1 MAQNEPVIAKNAMPQ
16 RHITDINCCCNSS
29 ERGPGQEKN
38 IVNTLVFLRE
48 ELLYDIENYTFVSG
62 DIMPVEDEHLKH
74 QVFDV
79 AQEGNEDLV
88 TRVLNLAH
96 AECVESLYSYTKT
109 PCIQDDKL
117 DDKLVVPEEY
127 EIELALPK
135 QFSRTTVLLLKE
147 LIHDYFVC
155 RVLVEWLGIT
165 YPAGQSLWKERLE
178 LLMARMK
185 RALLGRR
192 KPLRRSQSMF

>member
-1 MAQNEPVIAKNAMPQ
+1 MACCFNGNGRGSEQEPSVK
-16 RHITDINCCCNSS
+16 
-29 ERGPGQEKN
+29 
-38 IVNTLVFLRE
+38 NTLVFLRE
-48 ELLYDIENYTFVSG
+48 ELLYDIENYTFVTG

-79 AQEGNEDLV
+79 AQDGNEDLA

-96 AECVESLYSYTKT
+96 AECVESL
-109 PCIQDDKL
+109 
-117 DDKLVVPEEY
+117 KLVVPERY

-165 YPAGQSLWKERLE
+165 DPTAQPFWKERLE
-178 LLMARMK
+178 MLKARMK

-192 KPLRRSQSMF
+192 KPLRRGQSMF